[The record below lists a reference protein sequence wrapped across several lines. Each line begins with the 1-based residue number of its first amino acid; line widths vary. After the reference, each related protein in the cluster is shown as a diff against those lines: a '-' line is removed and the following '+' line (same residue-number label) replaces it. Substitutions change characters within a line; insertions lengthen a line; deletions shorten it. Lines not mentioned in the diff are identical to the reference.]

1 MSLLSIVNNAFLELS
16 GVANA
21 YPAVFSS
28 AKSDALLLMQLA
40 QRTGDDVARRWG
52 WKNLKVP
59 GNITGDG
66 LTTIWALPTDWGTLE
81 GSVILVSNLYPLLPL
96 AGPVMPEKL
105 LLMKALPAMPIRPLW
120 RMIGGNIEIW
130 PALAAGEL
138 VTLEYESSCW
148 VLDVDGATRRPRWTA
163 DLNTSLIDES
173 LIELGVIWR
182 WKEAK
187 GLQYAERFA
196 EYERRFDATAG
207 QENTGRMVSMS
218 NKGGRYDGDSF
229 FPGLLVD
236 NSDAGITGQFG

>member
-16 GVANA
+16 GVANN
-21 YPAVFSS
+21 YPSVYTSLDSS
-28 AKSDALLLMQLA
+28 AALLMQLA

-59 GNITGDG
+59 GGITGDG
-66 LTTIWALPTDWGTLE
+66 KTTVWALPSDWASLGESSL
-81 GSVILVSNLYPLLPL
+81 LVSNLYPLLPL
-96 AGPVMPEKL
+96 AGPIMPERL
-105 LLMKALPAMPIRPLW
+105 LLLKALPAMPIRPLW

-138 VTLEYESSCW
+138 VTLEYRSSCW

-207 QENTGRMVSMS
+207 QEDTGRMVSMS
-218 NKGGRYDGDSF
+218 NKGGTFDPSAF
-229 FPGLLVD
+229 FPGLIAD
-236 NSDAGITGQFG
+236 NSDAGSSGQFS

>member
-16 GVANA
+16 GQANF
-21 YPAVFSS
+21 YGSVYSS
-28 AKSDALLLMQLA
+28 GNSDALLLMQLA

-59 GNITGDG
+59 GALTGDG
-66 LTTIWALPTDWGTLE
+66 VTTLWVLPTDWASMGEASL
-81 GSVILVSNLYPLLPL
+81 LVSNLYPLLPL
-96 AGPVMPEKL
+96 AGPILPEKL
-105 LLMKALPAMPIRPLW
+105 LLMKALPAMPIRPVW

-138 VTLEYESSCW
+138 VTLEYRSSCW
-148 VLDVDGATRRPRWTA
+148 VLEIDGVTRRPRWTA

-207 QENTGRMVSMS
+207 QEDTGRMVSMT
-218 NKGGRYDGDSF
+218 NKGGVYDPSQF
-229 FPGLLVD
+229 FPGVIAD
-236 NSDAGITGQFG
+236 DSVAGITNQFS